1 MIYSSKDMNKGKER
15 KMFFYIALLLL
26 LLIQNGRAV
35 AQSAWVSDPP
45 TIEAYIN
52 DHKKQRSLLLTRA
65 VLEESNGLLHK
76 VSQATSREYK
86 DINVE
91 LDKYSRAFDIIDL
104 VYNTAATGFNVY
116 STYNDVKDKI
126 GKYRD
131 LLEQFNDK
139 VVRRGKFESADTL
152 LLFVSG
158 RAVRDLAEECENLY
172 HHVAVVAAYG
182 TGGIPCTTANLT
194 LLLENINY
202 SLDRIRSIVS
212 SAYYQILRFVEARTK
227 LWKRELYRSKT
238 KEQMVNE
245 ALGRWQA
252 SWGGIGY

>member
-1 MIYSSKDMNKGKER
+1 MSNLFRNMNKGKER
-15 KMFFYIALLLL
+15 MRLSICLFLLLL
-26 LLIQNGRAV
+26 GLPVRVV
-35 AQSAWVSDPP
+35 AQSGWVRVPL

-52 DHKKQRSLLLTRA
+52 DHKKQRSLLLIRA
-65 VLEESNGLLHK
+65 GLEESNSLLHK

-91 LDKYSRAFDIIDL
+91 LDKYSRAFDIIDF
-104 VYNTAATGFNVY
+104 VYQTAATGFNVY
-116 STYNDVKDKI
+116 NTYTDVRDKI
-126 GKYRD
+126 EKYRD

-139 VVRRGKFESADTL
+139 VVKRGKFESADTL

-158 RAVRDLAEECENLY
+158 RAVMDLAEECENLY

-194 LLLENINY
+194 LLLENINF
-202 SLDRIRSIVS
+202 SLERIRSIVS
-212 SAYYQILRFVEARTK
+212 SAYYRIQRFIEARTK

-245 ALGRWQA
+245 ALGRWQE